1 METRVVSPITDAPFE
16 RSPVDRAARW
26 KRGWPAAAAL
36 AAIALMTWQ
45 PAQISDGWM
54 YASTGRWIV
63 DNHAVPYQDTM
74 TWTFNGQPWQ
84 SNGWLFAVLMWA
96 LMTAGGFAAYA
107 VVKPVAVVLVGLSL
121 RWTALQYGASRTAAS
136 AAMVVGPLLLLVFI
150 LERPQL
156 ATFVFTP
163 LVLGLGRRAMGSG
176 RMQWRWTALTAGAF
190 ALWANLHSGAL
201 FGVLLLASAVL
212 GMLLHER
219 WWASA
224 RLLPRTLEAAA
235 LVASSGLATLLTPY
249 GFELWRYSNHVR
261 DVSSAYASE
270 WWVPWRQDSTVA
282 ALTLGLIGAVVL
294 GTLWLRLWRRLDL
307 FVPVVLSVALAL
319 QAFRNA
325 APLIL
330 VATAMFAPALPDSL
344 LDGVRLRA
352 DLRRVA
358 AVAMLVIALP
368 IGVRG
373 ILASGE
379 AGTTIPVESTAALP
393 AGCRLAN
400 DSYVGNWVLWT
411 RQDVPTS
418 VDGRND
424 LYGRDLRAIYW
435 FKTPGDQTSVIE
447 DFREAG
453 VDCVLAKS
461 GSPIATALDD
471 QGWQTLTDDGVGV
484 ALVAP
489 A

>member
-1 METRVVSPITDAPFE
+1 MDTSVGSRPIEAPRTQ
-16 RSPVDRAARW
+16 RSTQW
-26 KRGWPAAAAL
+26 KRRWPAAAAL

-54 YASTGRWIV
+54 YAATGRWIV
-63 DNHAVPYQDTM
+63 DNQAVPYHDTM
-74 TWTFNGQPWQ
+74 TWTFDGRPWQ
-84 SNGWLFAVLMWA
+84 SNGWLFAVLMWG

-107 VVKPVAVVLVGLSL
+107 IVKPVAVVLVGLSL

-136 AAMVVGPLLLLVFI
+136 AATVVGPLLLLVFI

-163 LVLGLGRRAMGSG
+163 LVLGLCRRSLGASRLHWG
-176 RMQWRWTALTAGAF
+176 WAALTAGAF
-190 ALWANLHSGAL
+190 AVWANLHSGAL
-201 FGVLLLASAVL
+201 FGVLLLAAAAL
-212 GMLLHER
+212 GVLLHER
-219 WWASA
+219 WWAA
-224 RLLPRTLEAAA
+224 ERLVPRTLEAGA
-235 LVASSGLATLLTPY
+235 LVAASALATLITPY

-282 ALTLGLIGAVVL
+282 VLTLALIGAVVL
-294 GTLWLRLWRRLDL
+294 GALWLRLWRRLDL
-307 FVPVVLSVALAL
+307 FVPVILSVALAL

-330 VATAMFAPALPDSL
+330 VATAMFAPALPDAL
-344 LDGVRLRA
+344 LDGIRRRG

-368 IGVRG
+368 IGLRG
-373 ILASGE
+373 IVASAD
-379 AGTTIPVESTAALP
+379 AGDTIPVESTAALP
-393 AGCRLAN
+393 SGCRLAN

-411 RQDVPTS
+411 REDVPTS

-435 FKTPGDQTSVIE
+435 FKTPGDQTGVIE

-461 GSPIATALDD
+461 GSPIATALGDE
-471 QGWQTLTDDGVGV
+471 GWQTLANDGVGV